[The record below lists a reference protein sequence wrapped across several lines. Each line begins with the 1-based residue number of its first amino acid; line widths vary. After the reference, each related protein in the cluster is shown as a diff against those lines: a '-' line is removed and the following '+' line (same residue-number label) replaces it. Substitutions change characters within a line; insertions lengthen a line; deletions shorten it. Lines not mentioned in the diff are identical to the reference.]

1 MVEISTSLLSA
12 KRDKIIDTIYDLEKA
27 KTDYFHID
35 VMDGEFVKNNTH
47 DTMLE
52 YCEYLDHISK
62 VPLDVHLMVKD
73 VKNYVDS
80 YLIFNPNIITIHYE
94 ACKDNAEVME
104 IINYIKQKGRR
115 VGISIKP
122 NTSINEIYEFLPY
135 VHVVLIMTVEPG
147 EGGQE
152 LIPETIK
159 KIEKLS
165 QYREENNLNFD
176 IEADGGIKVENSEQ
190 IVNAGADILVA
201 GTAILASKDY
211 AETIKNLR

>member
-94 ACKDNAEVME
+94 ACKDKAEVME

-122 NTSINEIYEFLPY
+122 DTSIDEIYEFLPY

-147 EGGQE
+147 KGGQE

-165 QYREENNLNFD
+165 QYREEKNLAFD
-176 IEADGGIKVENSEQ
+176 IEADGGIKVENSQ
-190 IVNAGADILVA
+190 DIIKAGVDILVA
-201 GTAILASKDY
+201 GTAILSSKDY
-211 AETIKNLR
+211 AETIRNLK